1 VISNL
6 DEWRMRSLDLE
17 AVQAFV
23 LVADFKS
30 FTRAAEA
37 LGSTQSAVSVK
48 LKRLEERLKRTLVE
62 RTPRRVRLSADG
74 ELFLEAARGLVAA
87 QERALATFAAERR
100 RVSIGISHHI
110 VGAELPVI
118 LKRMGEQEPAL
129 TVEIHVAPSD
139 EVLRDF
145 DDGGLDAAFVLRHDS
160 VRRDGEVLMQERF
173 GWFAAS
179 DFGRA
184 PGEPIRIAT
193 QSATCGL
200 RETSIRA
207 LEAAKIPWTE
217 VFVGGGV
224 ATIGA
229 AVSAGLAV
237 AALARRCA
245 PVGAIDV
252 GAKLSLPA
260 LPPTD
265 VVLHT
270 RVSEARSRAA
280 LRNFAAAFR
289 ATAVK

>member
-1 VISNL
+1 
-6 DEWRMRSLDLE
+6 MKSLDLE

-48 LKRLEERLKRTLVE
+48 LKRLEERLKRKLVE
-62 RTPRRVRLSADG
+62 RTPRRVSLSADG

-87 QERALATFAAERR
+87 QERALATFTAERR
-100 RVSIGISHHI
+100 RLSIGISHHI
-110 VGAELPVI
+110 IAAELPLV
-118 LKRMGEQEPAL
+118 LKRMGEQEPSL
-129 TVEIHVAPSD
+129 TVEIHVASSD
-139 EVLRDF
+139 EVLKDF
-145 DDGGLDAAFVLRHDS
+145 DDGSLDAAFVLRHDAS
-160 VRRDGEVLMQERF
+160 RRDGEVLMAERF

-179 DFGRA
+179 DFRHA
-184 PGEPIRIAT
+184 PGEPIRIAA

-200 RETSIRA
+200 RAASVRA
-207 LEAAKIPWTE
+207 LDAAKIPWTE
-217 VFVGGGV
+217 VFIGGSV

-245 PVGAIDV
+245 PAGAVDV

-265 VVLHT
+265 IVLHA